1 MNCIRCNMK
10 ICSIEILILG
20 STEESE
26 ISSLHI
32 FTKNGT
38 HLLQIFQLKII

>member
-20 STEESE
+20 STEE